1 MTVGVK
7 YDQGKPRPDLIL
19 GTMARAVLEVSKV
32 AAFGAEKYSDDNWL
46 LVDKKERRYRD
57 AKGRHMLLGAIE
69 RVDADSGLSHLA
81 HEAWN
86 ALALLE
92 IYLRQA
98 ESEQSTRL
106 ENKLENSKIAG

>member
-19 GTMARAVLEVSKV
+19 GAMARAVLEVSKV
-32 AAFGAEKYSDDNWL
+32 AAFGAEKYSDDNWI
-46 LVDKKERRYRD
+46 LVDQKVKRYRD

-69 RVDADSGLSHLA
+69 STDSESGLSHLA

-92 IYLRQA
+92 IHLRDIEVSNA
-98 ESEQSTRL
+98 
-106 ENKLENSKIAG
+106 NKTI